1 MRDSSVMMPVEMA
14 RIFATGMKNWW
25 EEVNESTQWQ
35 DGIFF
40 SLCGAYA
47 LVSAIALVQLVRI
60 QMRVPEYGWT
70 TQKVFHLM
78 NFVVNGVRAVLFG
91 FHHQVFLVHPKALCW
106 ILLDLPGLLFF
117 SAYTLLV
124 LFWAEIYHQAS
135 TYIECFFFI
144 CARSLPTDKLRIT
157 YISVNVAVYLAQ
169 VVIWVCIW
177 VNDNSTVE
185 LVGKI
190 FMAVVSFIA
199 ALGFLLYGGRLFI
212 MLRRFPIES
221 KGRRKKLHEVVGS
234 VTAICFTCFLIR
246 CIVVGVS
253 AFDRDLTLDVL
264 DHPVLNLIYYMC
276 LSSYT
281 YSMVYRLH
289 TSLSYLLEVIA
300 VLCLVKNIVE
310 ESHKLVDSLD
320 KLRVSA
326 ASSSSNFKKKPVII
340 IVVGMAGNGKTS
352 FLHRLVCHTFDSN
365 KRGYVLNLDPAVM
378 SLPFGANIDIR
389 DTVKYK
395 EVMKQYNLGPNGG
408 IMTSLNLFATKFDEV
423 VSVIEKRADQLDYVL
438 VDTPG
443 QIEIFT
449 WSASGAII
457 TEAFAST
464 FPTVVTYV
472 VDTPRSTSP
481 ITFMSN
487 MLYACSI
494 LYKTRLPLVLAF
506 NKTDVADHKFA
517 LEWMEDF
524 EVFQAAIQS
533 DNSYTSTLA
542 NSLSLSLYEFYR
554 NIRSVGVSAITGSGM
569 DDFFKAIEA
578 SSDEYMETY
587 KADLDKRKAEKEQ
600 LEEERREKEM
610 EKLRKDMESSQGG
623 TVVLNTGLKDKDAA
637 EKMMVEEE
645 DDEDFKIEED
655 SDDAIDEDEED
666 EEMNRFYV

>member
-117 SAYTLLV
+117 SAYTLL
-124 LFWAEIYHQAS
+124 
-135 TYIECFFFI
+135 
-144 CARSLPTDKLRIT
+144 ARSLPTDKLRIT

-221 KGRRKKLHEVVGS
+221 KGRRKKLHEVGS

-264 DHPVLNLIYYMC
+264 DHPVLNLIYYMVVEV
-276 LSSYT
+276 LPSALVLFILRKLPPKRVSAQYHPIQ
-281 YSMVYRLH
+281 LH

-320 KLRVSA
+320 KLSVSA

-340 IVVGMAGNGKTS
+340 IVVGMAGSGKTS

-395 EVMKQYNLGPNGG
+395 E
-408 IMTSLNLFATKFDEV
+408 
-423 VSVIEKRADQLDYVL
+423 LDYVL